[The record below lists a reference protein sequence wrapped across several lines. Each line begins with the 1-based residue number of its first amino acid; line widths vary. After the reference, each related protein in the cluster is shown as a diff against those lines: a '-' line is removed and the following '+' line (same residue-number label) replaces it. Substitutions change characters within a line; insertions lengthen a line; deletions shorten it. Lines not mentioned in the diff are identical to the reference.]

1 MTLDTERID
10 RLEGIS
16 DKLTNAVLTIYEKL
30 DRMEKRLE
38 NLESAVL
45 SIASDVALI
54 KAHIIPPGPGEHLH
68 TICLTQN
75 PPAPKAARTPS
86 ATCN

>member
-1 MTLDTERID
+1 MATDTERIV

-30 DRMEKRLE
+30 DRIEKRLE
-38 NLESAVL
+38 NLENAVL

-54 KAHIIPPGPGEHLH
+54 KAHVIPPGAGEPEHY
-68 TICLTQN
+68 
-75 PPAPKAARTPS
+75 A
-86 ATCN
+86 